1 MSQNTPE
8 RHEVR
13 ILISDEVYDF
23 LVLSTGK
30 KAPGDAVRTY
40 IDKHIVADKIADI
53 SDERIAR
60 RNERRHADG
69 LIAFYSERMRIDY
82 ANSPEIK
89 RAMAESL
96 AYL

>member
-13 ILISDEVYDF
+13 ILISDEMYEF
-23 LVLSTGK
+23 FVLATGK
-30 KAPGDAVRTY
+30 KAPGDALRAY
-40 IDKHIVADKIADI
+40 IDKHIATESKASM
-53 SDERIAR
+53 SDERVIR
-60 RNERRHADG
+60 WNQRRHADG
-69 LIAFYSERMRIDY
+69 LIAYYSERMRIDY

-89 RAMAESL
+89 KAMAESL

>member
-30 KAPGDAVRTY
+30 KAPGDAVRAY
-40 IDKHIVADKIADI
+40 IDKHIAAESKASM
-53 SDERIAR
+53 SDERVIR
-60 RNERRHADG
+60 WNERRHADG
-69 LIAFYSERMRIDY
+69 LIAYYSKRMKIDY

-89 RAMAESL
+89 KATAESL